1 MIINKKKVFM
11 LLRKIWL
18 IKNLN
23 IIVIKVIR
31 PLINKTIDEHIS
43 ENEYE
48 KIPNCI
54 ELLNDGSI
62 EQFLENFELLN
73 AKNKIVE

>member
-1 MIINKKKVFM
+1 M
-11 LLRKIWL
+11 
-18 IKNLN
+18 N

-31 PLINKTIDEHIS
+31 PSIIKKMDEHIS

-48 KIPNCI
+48 NIPGCI

-62 EQFLENFELLN
+62 ERFLENFELLN
-73 AKNKIVE
+73 IKYKIIDY